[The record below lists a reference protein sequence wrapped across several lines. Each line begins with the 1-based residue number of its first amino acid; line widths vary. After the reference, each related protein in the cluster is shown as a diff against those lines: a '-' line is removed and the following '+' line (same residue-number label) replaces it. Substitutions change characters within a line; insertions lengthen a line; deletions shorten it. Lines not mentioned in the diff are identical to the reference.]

1 MLWDGGRGAGTTTT
15 RGVIV
20 WQRWIV
26 MNDSAVGT
34 LVQGRLMPNVVCR
47 SRSASSAATRHDWRL
62 CCIEEAVVRQPYSRP
77 RAGPLC
83 PQKGPLAPQGAS
95 WLTRRL
101 PGRPSWTSSRPSEM
115 FWHTEIA
122 PTKMSTAGIKKWHS
136 QSRPG
141 TARALCHTDPPPLPL
156 VTRLPAYGKNR
167 CLTLTRG
174 EFAWKRTAGRQEQ

>member
-1 MLWDGGRGAGTTTT
+1 LDALGWRTGCWNNHDS
-15 RGVIV
+15 GVIL
-20 WQRWIV
+20 WQRWLV

-34 LVQGRLMPNVVCR
+34 LVQGRLMPTVVCR

-101 PGRPSWTSSRPSEM
+101 PGRPRQAFWCPREM

-122 PTKMSTAGIKKWHS
+122 PTKMSSELLQALKSGILNLDRGRHV
-136 QSRPG
+136 PCA
-141 TARALCHTDPPPLPL
+141 TLPPPPLFPWL
-156 VTRLPAYGKNR
+156 RAYGKNR
-167 CLTLTRG
+167 CLTSTG
-174 EFAWKRTAGRQEQ
+174 GGFA